1 MTRRSTSSKCLL
13 LLPALLAA
21 APVSAAP
28 REGPLDVERFHAAPS
43 GTGLSVAGAETLPAD
58 GLRFGVLGNWSKGSL
73 GLYDADGALV
83 GQIVDDRLSLDVTA
97 AWGVLE
103 RLELG
108 LVVPVVLS
116 QSAQLGGEG
125 FLARPA
131 SESLAGAG
139 LSDPALQ
146 VRFRWLRAEADGLAL
161 ALSAAATAPVSGG
174 QDFLGEPH
182 ATFVPKLG
190 LGLPVGRDGRMGL
203 ELGFRAREDREDFY
217 GLPVSDELLFGL
229 GARLAVASWLG
240 VRGEV
245 AGATRVAAIAET
257 NTTPLEA
264 LAAAVLSPG
273 GGLELTLG
281 GGAGLTAGVGAPGV
295 RLLAGVAW
303 TNADAGAPE
312 APRCAAGTED
322 LDGVADDDGCLD
334 PDDDGDGLVDV
345 ADRCPETNAGG
356 TDADRDGCPDA
367 ADPFAELR
375 GSLGAGGD
383 PDRDGV
389 PDSID
394 LCKAEPEDPD
404 GFQDDDGCPD
414 TDNDVDG
421 VPDAQDACPLSAGDN
436 ATRGCPSFLAPG
448 GRS

>member
-1 MTRRSTSSKCLL
+1 MRTLALVT
-13 LLPALLAA
+13 LLAPLA
-21 APVSAAP
+21 VSAAP
-28 REGPLDVERFHAAPS
+28 RQGPLDVERFHASPS
-43 GTGLSVAGAETLPAD
+43 GTGLSVAGAETLPEGA
-58 GLRFGVLGNWSKGSL
+58 LRFGALSNWSQGSL
-73 GLYDADGALV
+73 GLYDADGVLV
-83 GQIVDDRLSLDVTA
+83 GQLVDDRLSLDVTA

-108 LVVPVVLS
+108 LVLPIVLS

-125 FLARPA
+125 FLARPTA
-131 SESLAGAG
+131 ESLAGAG

-146 VRFRWLRAEADGLAL
+146 ARFRLLRAEADGLDL

-229 GARLAVASWLG
+229 GARLGVASWLA
-240 VRGEV
+240 VKGEV

-264 LAAAVLSPG
+264 LAAAVIAPG
-273 GGLELTLG
+273 GGVELTLG
-281 GGAGLTAGVGAPGV
+281 GGAGLTPGVGAPGLRV
-295 RLLAGVAW
+295 LAGIAW
-303 TNADAGAPE
+303 SNADPAAPE
-312 APRCAAGTED
+312 APRCAAGPED

-345 ADRCPETNAGG
+345 ADRCPEAHAG

-367 ADPFAELR
+367 EDPFASFR
-375 GSLGAGGD
+375 SGLGAGGD

-436 ATRGCPSFLAPG
+436 ASRGCPTFLAPG